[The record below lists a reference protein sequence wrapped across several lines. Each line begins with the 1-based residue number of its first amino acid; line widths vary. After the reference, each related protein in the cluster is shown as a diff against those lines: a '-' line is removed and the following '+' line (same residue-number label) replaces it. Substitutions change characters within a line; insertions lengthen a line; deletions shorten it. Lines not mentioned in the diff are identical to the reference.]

1 MLHGKRVCSKIL
13 NSVMR
18 STVFYQVQCDLYY
31 LGLISS
37 LNLIP
42 PRHAQVKLS
51 NEWQLKPTKVRQDN

>member
-13 NSVMR
+13 NNVMR

-51 NEWQLKPTKVRQDN
+51 NE